1 MSKQQKPYLP
11 NEIWLQIATYCDP
24 RDLWLSLR
32 LANHQLSS
40 CVDQHF
46 LDHVLPTTTIAL
58 PITLPTYDIR
68 NPLHG
73 RAILQCWAR
82 QQGDGGTEGGGGG
95 GKKDRLLYNLVK
107 VEPAHARVQLL
118 DRWTRM
124 RDDAAGGRLDGKKVR
139 WDVELGHARV
149 RMPVRQARLE
159 QVQDQEAEGPFLSF
173 DWRPTFTRFFES
185 IYPGQV
191 YWSW

>member
-1 MSKQQKPYLP
+1 MSKNQIPLPYLP
-11 NEIWLQIATYCDP
+11 NEIWLQIATYSDP

-32 LANHQLSS
+32 VVNHQLAD

-46 LDHVLPTTTIAL
+46 LDHVLPDTAIAL

-73 RAILQCWAR
+73 RAILHCWAR
-82 QQGDGGTEGGGGG
+82 QGGKTEGQ
-95 GKKDRLLYNLVK
+95 DRLLYNLVK

-124 RDDAAGGRLDGKKVR
+124 RDDAGGRLDGKVR
-139 WDVELGHARV
+139 WDLELGHARV
-149 RMPVRQARLE
+149 RMPLRQARLE
-159 QVQDQEAEGPFLSF
+159 RVQGEEAEGAFLSF

>member
-1 MSKQQKPYLP
+1 MEMSQKQKPYLP
-11 NEIWLQIATYCDP
+11 NEIWLQIANYCDP

-32 LANHQLSS
+32 MVNHQLSS

-46 LDHVLPTTTIAL
+46 LDQVLPGTTIAL

-73 RAILQCWAR
+73 RAILHCWAR
-82 QQGDGGTEGGGGG
+82 QGGGGG
-95 GKKDRLLYNLVK
+95 GGTKEGKDRLLYNLVK
-107 VEPAHARVQLL
+107 LEPAHARVQLL

-124 RDDAAGGRLDGKKVR
+124 RDDAGGRLDGKVR
-139 WDVELGHARV
+139 WDLELGHARI
-149 RMPVRQARLE
+149 RMPLRQARLE
-159 QVQDQEAEGPFLSF
+159 RVQDEEGEGAFLSF

>member
-1 MSKQQKPYLP
+1 MTAQEPFLP

-32 LANHQLSS
+32 SVSHQLAD

-46 LDHVLPTTTIAL
+46 LDHVLPGTAIAL

-73 RAILQCWAR
+73 RAILHCWAR
-82 QQGDGGTEGGGGG
+82 QGGRKTEG
-95 GKKDRLLYNLVK
+95 KDRLLYNLVH

-124 RDDAAGGRLDGKKVR
+124 RDDAGGRLDGKVR
-139 WDVELGHARV
+139 WDLELGHARV
-149 RMPVRQARLE
+149 RMPLRQARLE
-159 QVQDQEAEGPFLSF
+159 RVQGEEAEGAFLSF